1 MFANAYNILANIQV
15 YNWYLGKINGLQ
27 AFSTE
32 SAINK
37 ADQTKIRRRLLKAGY
52 KCIFNAGILSQI
64 IKIS

>member
-15 YNWYLGKINGLQ
+15 NNWYLGNITGLK

-37 ADQTKIRRRLLKAGY
+37 ADQTKIRRRLLKSGY

-64 IKIS
+64 IKVA